1 MSVTNRFPEWGKTGE
16 EPPLGFEY
24 DGGDQ
29 VNEKH
34 LNYLWSAINLQT
46 DDFIER
52 TDEIEEELQSEVT
65 RLEGDI
71 NDNTTDIESLETSF
85 DDHSDRHAH
94 DGADEI
100 EITELSGRT
109 GEEDQ
114 VAVVQADGTLA
125 YDDAGGVEPEELFW
139 YSVVY

>member
-34 LNYLWSAINLQT
+34 LNYLWSAIKLQT

-94 DGADEI
+94 DGDDEI

>member
-24 DGGDQ
+24 NGGDQ

-46 DDFIER
+46 DDFIEK
-52 TDEIEEELQSEVT
+52 TDDLQEEIDS
-65 RLEGDI
+65 
-71 NDNTTDIESLETSF
+71 NATDIESLETSF

-100 EITELSGRT
+100 EITELSART
-109 GEEDQ
+109 GEKDQ
-114 VAVVQADGTLA
+114 VAVVQEDGTLA
-125 YDDAGGVEPEELFW
+125 YDDAGGVEPDELFW
-139 YSVVY
+139 YAVTF

>member
-24 DGGDQ
+24 NGGDQ

-34 LNYLWSAINLQT
+34 LNYLWSAIKLQT
-46 DDFIER
+46 DDFIAR
-52 TDEIEEELQSEVT
+52 TDAIEDELQSEVI
-65 RLEGDI
+65 RLEEDIGDNETNI
-71 NDNTTDIESLETSF
+71 TSLETSF

-109 GEEDQ
+109 GQEDQ
-114 VAVVQADGTLA
+114 VAVVQEDGTLA
-125 YDDAGGVEPEELFW
+125 YDEQGGVEPEELFW